1 MDQLLNIHLFSSTLE
16 CYDYRKKYHVGGTMI
31 NGLKQ
36 LFIPYKGLPKE
47 IYIIF
52 IARIMNSLG
61 GFVNPLLVLILT
73 QKVGLDTGI
82 AGTYITFISVIAV
95 PGLLLGGKLTD
106 LFNRKW
112 IIFACQGLG
121 AFIYIA
127 VGFVSPS
134 MLMVYMIMAASF
146 FFIMCSPAYDAIL
159 ADLTSPDNRK
169 GAYSLVYMGWNIGFA
184 VGPAIAGL
192 LFKDYLSLIF
202 IIDGI
207 CTLFATTLI
216 VIFIKETKRT
226 VTETDRVLE
235 QNVEGSIFK
244 VLLSRPILIMFAL
257 ILLCIEFAYTQ
268 WSFSIPLHLDELF
281 GDIGASYFGILA
293 SFNGILV
300 IIFTPILTRIT
311 QKARPIRVISSGALC
326 YAIAFG
332 MLAFTTVLPLFYLS
346 IFIMTV
352 GEILIAINAA
362 TFMANMTPASHRGRM
377 SSILPLLIGT
387 GNATSPMIMGNYIS
401 AHSIASAWVLIGTL
415 SFLSAALMW
424 ILQRSANKYVTVH
437 HDETVA
443 H

>member
-1 MDQLLNIHLFSSTLE
+1 
-16 CYDYRKKYHVGGTMI
+16 
-31 NGLKQ
+31 
-36 LFIPYKGLPKE
+36 
-47 IYIIF
+47 
-52 IARIMNSLG
+52 
-61 GFVNPLLVLILT
+61 
-73 QKVGLDTGI
+73 
-82 AGTYITFISVIAV
+82 
-95 PGLLLGGKLTD
+95 
-106 LFNRKW
+106 
-112 IIFACQGLG
+112 
-121 AFIYIA
+121 
-127 VGFVSPS
+127 
-134 MLMVYMIMAASF
+134 
-146 FFIMCSPAYDAIL
+146 
-159 ADLTSPDNRK
+159 
-169 GAYSLVYMGWNIGFA
+169 
-184 VGPAIAGL
+184 
-192 LFKDYLSLIF
+192 
-202 IIDGI
+202 
-207 CTLFATTLI
+207 
-216 VIFIKETKRT
+216 
-226 VTETDRVLE
+226 
-235 QNVEGSIFK
+235 
-244 VLLSRPILIMFAL
+244 MFAL

-268 WSFSIPLHLDELF
+268 WAFSIPLHLDELF

-300 IIFTPILTRIT
+300 IICTPILTRIT

-401 AHSIASAWVLIGTL
+401 SHSIASAWVLIGTL

>member
-1 MDQLLNIHLFSSTLE
+1 MINALKPLFS
-16 CYDYRKKYHVGGTMI
+16 
-31 NGLKQ
+31 
-36 LFIPYKGLPKE
+36 PYKGLPKE

-73 QKVGLDTGI
+73 QKVGLDTNV
-82 AGTYITFISVIAV
+82 AGTYITFISIIAV
-95 PGLLLGGKLTD
+95 PGMLLGGKLAD

-121 AFIYIA
+121 GLIYIA
-127 VGFVSPS
+127 VGFVPPS
-134 MLMVYMIMAASF
+134 MTMVYMIMAAAF

-159 ADLTSPDNRK
+159 ADLTNPDNRK
-169 GAYSLVYMGWNIGFA
+169 GAYSLVYMGWNLGFA
-184 VGPAIAGL
+184 IGPAIAGL

-207 CTLFATTLI
+207 CTLLATTLI
-216 VIFIKETKRT
+216 VIFIKETKHI
-226 VTETDRVLE
+226 VSETDRVLE
-235 QNVEGSIFK
+235 QNVEGSVFK
-244 VLLSRPILIMFAL
+244 VLFARPLLITFAL

-268 WSFSIPLHLDELF
+268 WSFSIPLHLGELF
-281 GDIGASYFGILA
+281 GEIGASHFGILA

-300 IIFTPILTRIT
+300 IVFTPFLTRIT
-311 QKARPIRVISSGALC
+311 QKARPIRVIAGGSLC
-326 YAIAFG
+326 YAFAFG
-332 MLAFTTVLPLFYLS
+332 MLAFTAELPLFYVS

-352 GEILIAINAA
+352 GEILIAINAS

-387 GNATSPMIMGNYIS
+387 GNATSPMIMGNYIA
-401 AHSIASAWVLIGTL
+401 AHSIASAWILIGTL

-424 ILQRSANKYVTVH
+424 TLQRFANKYVTEVSH
-437 HDETVA
+437 HDTLPS
-443 H
+443 